1 MAIPTRDLMRVKDNP
16 EVRAAMEARDQ
27 AVAASR
33 AAYSAWRDADRAADE
48 RAAELEAVAA
58 RALEAWRKED

>member
-1 MAIPTRDLMRVKDNP
+1 VAIPTRDLMKVKDNP

-33 AAYSAWRDADRAADE
+33 EAYSAWRDADRVADE
-48 RAAELEAVAA
+48 RAAELEAVAT
-58 RALEAWRKED
+58 RALEAWRKEV